1 MYYMSV
7 TPRIQIRCTVCLYVR
22 DTEISDQCTVRSIS
36 TQIKKI
42 ASQALRLHSEDKHV
56 LTSKNDVRKKYRIIF
71 IYFIH
76 LRRMLYANETKGLV

>member
-1 MYYMSV
+1 MN
-7 TPRIQIRCTVCLYVR
+7 CTG
-22 DTEISDQCTVRSIS
+22 IS

-71 IYFIH
+71 KYFKH